1 MPVLKSLYINLNEEE
16 QVDQIMRLLPE
27 LEYLNGL
34 PVDRD
39 ALEDDENLEPTTQ
52 NDPAMAIQ
60 QEVSNNV
67 GDQVNEL
74 PADQEESSFYNSNRE
89 IGETAGYNTIGSI
102 NQGLNTSL
110 QSVQSQTKNASL
122 LSEHLNTDELEAI
135 AQCFD
140 NIREMRKRNP
150 KMVGND
156 DNALGDQFD
165 E

>member
-1 MPVLKSLYINLNEEE
+1 MPVLRSLYINLQEEE

-39 ALEDDENLEPTTQ
+39 ALEDENLEPNAQ
-52 NDPAMAIQ
+52 HDPALAIQ
-60 QEVSNNV
+60 REANNNV
-67 GDQVNEL
+67 GDEVHEL
-74 PADQEESSFYNSNRE
+74 PADQEESSFYNSNRDPQ
-89 IGETAGYNTIGSI
+89 GYNTIGSI
-102 NQGLNTSL
+102 KEGLNTSL
-110 QSVQSQTKNASL
+110 QSAQSATRNASL

-140 NIREMRKRNP
+140 NIREMRKGNP